1 MTREGYNKHKELIEA
16 FVNGAEVQFYSKMHK
31 GWIDTENPTWDL
43 NIEYRIKPTKIVVE
57 NCRIEFKDCSFNDKE
72 YKVDK
77 IGKVVEVRVDRL
89 KININRTKSTLF
101 KGKEIAEAYAVLPQ
115 LIRLRDEY
123 NEGWKPDWEIEYVKY
138 YIRVY
143 KNKWHLD
150 YHSSAHCL
158 LAFKTEETR
167 DRFFEDHRDL
177 IEIAKPFL

>member
-1 MTREGYNKHKELIEA
+1 MTKEELKELFSAWLDGKTIQIYQTYKEKWA
-16 FVNGAEVQFYSKMHK
+16 DEK
-31 GWIDTENPTWDL
+31 NPIWD
-43 NIEYRIKPTKIVVE
+43 NKFKYRVKPTKIE
-57 NCRIEFKDCSFNDKE
+57 IEDCSFNEIE

-89 KININRTKSTLF
+89 KINNSRTKSTLF
-101 KGKEIAEAYAVLPQ
+101 QNKETAEAYAVLPQ

-158 LAFKTEETR
+158 LAFKTDETR

>member
-1 MTREGYNKHKELIEA
+1 MTKEELKELFSAWLDGKTI
-16 FVNGAEVQFYSKMHK
+16 QFYQTYKEK
-31 GWIDTENPTWDL
+31 WADEKNPIWD
-43 NIEYRIKPTKIVVE
+43 NKFKYRVKPTK
-57 NCRIEFKDCSFNDKE
+57 IEFKDCSFNEIE

-89 KININRTKSTLF
+89 KINNSRTKSTLF
-101 KGKEIAEAYAVLPQ
+101 KDKEIAEAYAVLPQ

-143 KNKWHLD
+143 KNKWNLD

-167 DRFFEDHRDL
+167 DRFFEDHKDL
-177 IEIAKPFL
+177 IEIAKPLL